1 MAQAMEVGTP
11 DYARLL
17 SDDWKL
23 FKEIKDNVEKILQ
36 ALKISQEGIIY
47 IFTFSCSNCVFFTSE
62 TSKMCVWVLQRPRR
76 VKDQHKQYAR
86 CAIRIKIGQNRPDKN
101 QGIFRL
107 FGNGIIG
114 HFQGS
119 C

>member
-47 IFTFSCSNCVFFTSE
+47 IFTFSCSNCS
-62 TSKMCVWVLQRPRR
+62 
-76 VKDQHKQYAR
+76 
-86 CAIRIKIGQNRPDKN
+86 
-101 QGIFRL
+101 L
-107 FGNGIIG
+107 F
-114 HFQGS
+114 HF
-119 C
+119 